1 MALKLSKKYSGLVL
15 LLTLCLLSGC
25 AAKTNTSADY
35 RVNAEQTLVVTDLK
49 YNEILKEEKVELVE
63 FNFTFPQIEN
73 LENNGV
79 YEQINQAYA
88 KKFEEA
94 KQRGA
99 TESLKAAKESYL
111 LYKDDPELT
120 FMRHGYQINYSV
132 MTNDGKDLSI
142 FQMYSDFTGGAHP
155 NNYFEAQNYD
165 ITTGNPIKLSDLFGR
180 NEAETK
186 AIILKQVIESI
197 KNQEAKAE
205 VIYYESYITDCDTA
219 YNPEHFYLKDGK
231 LIFFY
236 QPYDI
241 APYAAG
247 LREFEIQMK

>member
-1 MALKLSKKYSGLVL
+1 MSLKLSKKYRALFL
-15 LLTLCLLSGC
+15 LLSLCLLSGC
-25 AAKTNTSADY
+25 VSKTNTSADY
-35 RVNAEQTLVVTDLK
+35 RVEAEQPLVFTDLK
-49 YNEILKEEKVELVE
+49 YNEILKEDKVELVE

-73 LENNGV
+73 LESNPV
-79 YEQINQAYA
+79 YNQINEAYA
-88 KKFEEA
+88 KKFEEV
-94 KQRGA
+94 KQRA
-99 TESLKAAKESYL
+99 ALENLNAAKDSYL

-120 FMRHGYQINYSV
+120 FMMHGYQINYSV

-155 NNYFEAQNYD
+155 NNYFEAQNFD
-165 ITTGNPIKLSDLFGR
+165 MVTGNPIKLPDLFGR
-180 NEAETK
+180 SEGETK
-186 AIILKQVIESI
+186 KIILNQVIETI

-205 VIYYESYITDCDTA
+205 IMYYESYETDCDTA

-247 LREFEIQMK
+247 LREFEIQVK